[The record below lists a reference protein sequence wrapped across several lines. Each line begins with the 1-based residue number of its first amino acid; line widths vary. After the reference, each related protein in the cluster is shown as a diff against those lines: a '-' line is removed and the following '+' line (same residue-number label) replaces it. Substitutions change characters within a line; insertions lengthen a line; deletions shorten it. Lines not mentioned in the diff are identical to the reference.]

1 MAPRAYNGN
10 TATSSFYDLQ
20 AQFKFWQ
27 EFDTTQTSSIVSSHP
42 DQTKTS
48 FYTSPKSAS
57 LIGFNYD
64 AFESITE
71 TYNMEVATVGNN
83 TPFSEKVRI
92 DSGSLIG
99 GLDPNYSSEV
109 SQFDKFSIDSN
120 KLMVAFSPQN
130 IINED
135 IYEAIGYTTIDDYFG
150 EYSNID
156 KEEYPKLKWFAR
168 EYWKKYPNKNDFTAY
183 IRLISQ
189 FDLSVFEQI
198 RQTLPARVNEI
209 LGLVIEPNVLERSKV
224 KVVRNFSGEPNNS
237 LRTNEISSSGTPTVS
252 VSSKK
257 ATILIG
263 FENESSYQE
272 IEGEFDIPLE
282 IESSQDINVS
292 GDYNQVVTPTG
303 FAKPYSAII
312 SSSRGHVANFIRD
325 RFTPIKTSIQISTS
339 SISSQYVNYFS
350 VIANKNFG
358 KVIANI
364 SSVFGSGSSTL
375 FALFDTNFSS
385 PSKKLNVEYFEGSPD
400 VGYGTGWAT
409 SSVDSGKSTFVFTT
423 YQSYRLDNYYSA
435 YKFYYTSSRDID
447 ERNYSSYQFVTASF
461 ENPNNLTNSI
471 RNQRFEGCKLSGP
484 DVNIETR
491 STPDGK
497 AVVELFFVDPNQI
510 NLNQYSA
517 NSGI

>member
-1 MAPRAYNGN
+1 
-10 TATSSFYDLQ
+10 
-20 AQFKFWQ
+20 
-27 EFDTTQTSSIVSSHP
+27 
-42 DQTKTS
+42 
-48 FYTSPKSAS
+48 
-57 LIGFNYD
+57 
-64 AFESITE
+64 
-71 TYNMEVATVGNN
+71 
-83 TPFSEKVRI
+83 
-92 DSGSLIG
+92 
-99 GLDPNYSSEV
+99 
-109 SQFDKFSIDSN
+109 
-120 KLMVAFSPQN
+120 
-130 IINED
+130 
-135 IYEAIGYTTIDDYFG
+135 
-150 EYSNID
+150 
-156 KEEYPKLKWFAR
+156 
-168 EYWKKYPNKNDFTAY
+168 
-183 IRLISQ
+183 
-189 FDLSVFEQI
+189 
-198 RQTLPARVNEI
+198 
-209 LGLVIEPNVLERSKV
+209 
-224 KVVRNFSGEPNNS
+224 
-237 LRTNEISSSGTPTVS
+237 
-252 VSSKK
+252 
-257 ATILIG
+257 
-263 FENESSYQE
+263 
-272 IEGEFDIPLE
+272 
-282 IESSQDINVS
+282 VS

-303 FAKPYSAII
+303 FAKTYSAII